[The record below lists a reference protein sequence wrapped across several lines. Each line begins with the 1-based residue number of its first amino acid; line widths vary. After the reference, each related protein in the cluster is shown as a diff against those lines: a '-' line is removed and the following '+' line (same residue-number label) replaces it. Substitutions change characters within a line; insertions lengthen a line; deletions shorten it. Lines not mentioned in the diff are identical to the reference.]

1 MNAPFTITPAFVRL
15 ADTDCEVS
23 HGGETYRAY
32 FTLGPYADAPELL
45 GIVRLHDDCPLGRV
59 EAAWLFGLATVL
71 RWEAEC
77 PVDHDDDWQAQAGY
91 DAAREARV

>member
-1 MNAPFTITPAFVRL
+1 MNAPITPAFVRL

-32 FTLGPYADAPELL
+32 FMLGSYADAP
-45 GIVRLHDDCPLGRV
+45 RLTGLIRYGDDLPFGRV
-59 EAAWLFGLATVL
+59 ETVWLFGLATVL

-91 DAAREARV
+91 DAAREARA